1 MKQKSLYLPVLAT
14 TLILVM
20 TFSMVTVGV
29 VTACHRSTHIILYPS
44 GGDDTAQIQAA
55 FDMVAGKKRSTI
67 ELASGVF
74 TVSEPIQ
81 AADFDGT
88 FKGAGKDLT
97 IVQTVDEFGI
107 GRLPL
112 VPFGY
117 VFAFYQE
124 NKGTSRSTAT
134 KVALSDMT
142 IQAVGN
148 TQDWQ
153 QFSYTF
159 KFYLFLVWIT
169 GGYDVEEI
177 GPGTYHV
184 EGRETF
190 VSSSFT
196 RMRFLG
202 DPTADWGV
210 ADGISI
216 NTLGALDIVDG
227 NVDPYFMGMGTKPL
241 VGKHTVTDSEF
252 EWVIRYSCNPMGLYD
267 STFTFDRNTVS
278 YSYFP
283 MGGILGCFNVYNSYV
298 RVSHCETFHSGL
310 GAVVHGNSYFQV
322 DGVDWLP
329 SKYYFGHNTIQL
341 VPGVPWSGLE
351 ILDQTDEGEK
361 LYSID
366 LVMFH
371 NTFICEGST
380 AIWASFVDRARLIKN
395 KFEGTGPVAI
405 VVDGASDRWWILCND
420 FDDFTA
426 SAADIYLGPE
436 STNCFALIQ
445 DTDTIDDQGI
455 NNRIIRLP
463 F

>member
-1 MKQKSLYLPVLAT
+1 MKRKSLYLPVLVT

-20 TFSMVTVGV
+20 AAPLINVGV
-29 VTACHRSTHIILYPS
+29 VTACRGSTHIILYPS

-67 ELASGVF
+67 ELAAGVF

-107 GRLPL
+107 GQLPL

-124 NKGTSRSTAT
+124 NKGTSRGTAT

-153 QFSYTF
+153 QFSWTF

-177 GPGTYHV
+177 GPGAYHV

-227 NVDPYFMGMGTKPL
+227 NVDPSMMGMGTKPL

-252 EWVIRYSCNPMGLYD
+252 EWVLRYSCNPMGLYD
-267 STFTFDRNTVS
+267 STFTFNRNTVS

-283 MGGILGCFNVYNSYV
+283 GGGILGCFNIYNSYV
-298 RVSHCETFHSGL
+298 RVSHCETFHSTL
-310 GAVVHGNSYFQV
+310 GAIVNGQSYFQL
-322 DGVDWLP
+322 DGVDPSP
-329 SKYYFGHNTIQL
+329 SKYYFAHNTIQMI
-341 VPGVPWSGLE
+341 PGEPWAGLE
-351 ILDQTDEGEK
+351 IVDQIGGENQH
-361 LYSID
+361 SIK
-366 LVMFH
+366 LVMLC
-371 NTFICEGST
+371 NTFICEDNT
-380 AIWASFVDRARLIKN
+380 AIWAFNVDGAKLIKN
-395 KFEGTGPVAI
+395 TVKGTGPVGI
-405 VVDGASDRWWILCND
+405 EVDGPSDRWWILCND

-436 STNCFALIQ
+436 STNCFAVVH
-445 DTDTIDDQGI
+445 DTDTVEDLGTD
-455 NNRIIRLP
+455 NRIIRLP